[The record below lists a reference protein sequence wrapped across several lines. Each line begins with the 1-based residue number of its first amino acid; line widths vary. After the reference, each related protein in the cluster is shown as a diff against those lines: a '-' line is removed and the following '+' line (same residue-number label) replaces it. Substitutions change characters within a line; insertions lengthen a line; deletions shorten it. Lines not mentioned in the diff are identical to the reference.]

1 MLVLIYADKNC
12 KDGLNVKDFQ
22 EINKLEKIVKSRG
35 VKNFNL
41 VRKKKDQYII
51 CVKTSQNQ
59 KMFLLGFF
67 WKNIE
72 EIKSYNDLFKNC

>member
-12 KDGLNVKDFQ
+12 KDSLNVRDFQ

-35 VKNFNL
+35 TKNFNL
-41 VRKKKDQYII
+41 VGKKKDQYII
-51 CVKTSQNQ
+51 YVKTTQNQ

-72 EIKSYNDLFKNC
+72 EIKSYNELFKNC